1 VKRLTNGLQERL
13 ELIVEEKRRGGGI
26 ALAVGSSFI
35 LHGLLV
41 FWFVRSYRGVPRV
54 ATSAPIARYVELMKN
69 NPRDFTEAP
78 GAKVERAPIHAPL
91 SNANRQA
98 AMPKPT
104 GDQPTVRPGDG
115 SSLYIPQRG
124 AQPQQASRQQQQQR
138 SASAAEQ
145 TAAAAPSGVASP
157 PAVDDRTAFRV
168 APQGVTQAN
177 AGAINWRAAIT
188 DAAKVASLGS
198 GDGVDLGKAGGE
210 RGFTAEAGPLSFE
223 TKWFDWG
230 DYSQSMVSKIR
241 VNWYN
246 QMPQLVRTGMKGI
259 ATIRFTIQRDGR
271 ITDVEIV
278 ESSGVPPYDFAA
290 RKAIE
295 LSSPLNALPK
305 DFPNSSERVVAM
317 FFYNSEPPAR

>member
-1 VKRLTNGLQERL
+1 MQERL
-13 ELIVEEKRRGGGI
+13 ELIVEEKRRGRGI
-26 ALAVGSSFI
+26 TLAIASSFV
-35 LHGLLV
+35 LHALLV
-41 FWFVRSYRGVPRV
+41 FWFVRSVRDLPRV
-54 ATSAPIARYVELMKN
+54 GPSAPIARYVELMKN

-78 GAKVERAPIHAPL
+78 GAEVEHAPIHAPL
-91 SNANRQA
+91 SDANRKA

-104 GDQPTVRPGDG
+104 GDQPTQRPGDG
-115 SSLYIPQRG
+115 SNLYQPPRG
-124 AQPQQASRQQQQQR
+124 EQPQPSAQRQQPQQQR
-138 SASAAEQ
+138 SASSAEQ
-145 TAAAAPSGVASP
+145 RTAAVAPVGTASP
-157 PAVDDRTAFRV
+157 SLPDDRTAFRV
-168 APQGVTQAN
+168 SPQQPVAAQAN
-177 AGAINWRAAIT
+177 AAAINWRTAIA

-230 DYSQSMVSKIR
+230 DYAQSMVSKIR
-241 VNWYN
+241 VNWYG
-246 QMPQLVRTGMKGI
+246 QMPQLVRSGMKGV

-271 ITDVEIV
+271 ITNVEIV
-278 ESSGVPPYDFAA
+278 ESSGIPPYDFAA